1 MEDRKQQEVAP
12 GAMSERLDN
21 LLAKAQAQ
29 DPAQIKTVKEF
40 IADKRA
46 AEAAEAAPI
55 SSNFADV
62 EADYE
67 VSGEEETSDMS
78 ETTSYYVSES
88 MSESEGPTTSRI

>member
-12 GAMSERLDN
+12 EAMSERLDN
-21 LLAKAQAQ
+21 LLAKAQ

-46 AEAAEAAPI
+46 AEVAESSPI

-67 VSGEEETSDMS
+67 VSGDEETSDMS
-78 ETTSYYVSES
+78 ETTSYVAES
-88 MSESEGPTTSRI
+88 LSESEGPTTSRI